1 MRPLISVLVMIVCVS
16 ADLTAQTPPRPN
28 RRWEISW
35 TAGASRG
42 RSAREVRT
50 AMSAAG
56 FNSTTPAGC
65 FFGYCW
71 GPIFH
76 PTTSAGGPTT
86 SLAVSYAFRPGYA
99 LRLQWHSGDLGETL
113 GYHEPGTYLFLRQ
126 SVTSVS
132 SLFVVSVGGLQA
144 GAGPALHQP
153 VIRRTD
159 GQSGRWRQT
168 KLGMTF
174 HAGLSLPARSRFFAD
189 AGIQYQYVGSMTAGP
204 FTTADTAAT
213 MPRTRTSFS
222 YHTIKLGFGV
232 RI

>member
-1 MRPLISVLVMIVCVS
+1 MRPLISVLFMIVVVS
-16 ADLTAQTPPRPN
+16 ADLPGQTPPRPN
-28 RRWEISW
+28 RRWEVTW

-42 RSAREVRT
+42 GSAQEIKA

-65 FFGYCW
+65 FFVYCW

-76 PTTSAGGPTT
+76 PQTSAGGPTT

-99 LRLQWHSGDLGETL
+99 LRLQWNSGDLGETL
-113 GYHEPGTYLFLRQ
+113 GCHEPWAYLFLRQ

-132 SLFVVSVGGLQA
+132 TLFVVSVGGLQA
-144 GAGPALHQP
+144 GAGPALHRP
-153 VIRRTD
+153 VITRTD
-159 GQSGRWRQT
+159 GEGGRWRQT
-168 KLGMTF
+168 KLGMTL
-174 HAGLSLPARSRFFAD
+174 HAGLSVPARSRLFAD
-189 AGIQYQYVGSMTAGP
+189 VALQYQYVGSMTAGP

-213 MPRTRTSFS
+213 MPRTRMSFNH
-222 YHTIKLGFGV
+222 HTIKLGLGV